1 MKTALR
7 SAAGM
12 LAACALIAVAGVRA
26 GGQSYQIQQPSGH
39 WQTPGPI
46 QVPKGP
52 WQKPGAIQVPKGIQA
67 IKTRK
72 ADCTQWLTV
81 GSDALFEFNRSTL
94 SPDATKTLSA
104 LGPLITKAGKHP
116 VRIDGYTD
124 SIGSV
129 EYNLDLSERRARTV
143 RDWLAAH
150 RYVPVATPIQG
161 FGKSNP
167 VAPNTKPDGSD
178 NPQGRAKNR
187 RVEIEIDTCH

>member
-1 MKTALR
+1 MK
-7 SAAGM
+7 SAPRRAAV
-12 LAACALIAVAGVRA
+12 LVAACALIAAAGVRA
-26 GGQSYQIQQPSGH
+26 EAASYKVQQPSGH

-52 WQKPGAIQVPKGIQA
+52 WQKPGAIQVPKGIAA

-72 ADCTQWLTV
+72 SDCTQWLTV
-81 GSDALFEFNRSTL
+81 GSDALFAFNRSTL

-129 EYNLDLSERRARTV
+129 AYNLDLSERRARTV

-150 RYVPVATPIQG
+150 HDLPAGAPIAG

-167 VAPNTKPDGSD
+167 VAPNTNPDGSD

-187 RVEIEIDTCH
+187 RVELAIDTCH

>member
-7 SAAGM
+7 SAAVM
-12 LAACALIAVAGVRA
+12 VAAWAFIAIPAGPA
-26 GGQSYQIQQPSGH
+26 GAQSYQIQQPSGH

-52 WQKPGAIQVPKGIQA
+52 WQKPGKIQVPKGIQA

-72 ADCTQWLTV
+72 SDCTQWLTV
-81 GSDALFEFNRSTL
+81 GSDALFAFNKATL
-94 SPDATKTLSA
+94 SPDAEKTLSA

-129 EYNLDLSERRARTV
+129 AYNLDLSERRARTV

-150 RYVPVATPIQG
+150 HYLPASTPIAG
-161 FGKSNP
+161 LGKSNP
-167 VAPNTKPDGSD
+167 VAPNTNPDGSD

-187 RVEIEIDTCH
+187 RVEVEIDTCH

>member
-1 MKTALR
+1 MKMAFY
-7 SAAGM
+7 SAAVTLAVLAVPCGR
-12 LAACALIAVAGVRA
+12 LAA
-26 GGQSYQIQQPSGH
+26 QSYQIQQPSGH

-72 ADCTQWLTV
+72 AQCTQWLTV
-81 GSDALFEFNRSTL
+81 GSDALFAFNKSTL
-94 SPDATKTLSA
+94 SPDAEKTLSA
-104 LGPLITKAGKHP
+104 LGPLIQKAGKHP
-116 VRIDGYTD
+116 IRIDGYTD

-129 EYNLDLSERRARTV
+129 AYNLDLSERRATTV

-150 RYVPVATPIQG
+150 RYVPASTPIRG

-167 VAPNTKPDGSD
+167 VAPITNPDGSD

-187 RVEIEIDTCH
+187 RVEVEIDTCH